1 MESQPHLKCSMA
13 SGAMESHVVVVF
25 NIGKTLIPCM
35 WMLRVIHAQDVHNHL
50 IDDLCLAINL
60 RVEGNEFSELSVQ
73 Q

>member
-1 MESQPHLKCSMA
+1 MESR
-13 SGAMESHVVVVF
+13 VVVVL

-35 WMLRVIHAQDVHNHL
+35 WILRVIHAQDVHNHL

-60 RVEGNEFSELSVQ
+60 RVEGNGFSELSVQ

>member
-1 MESQPHLKCSMA
+1 LEYQPHVKGAMTG
-13 SGAMESHVVVVF
+13 GAMESSVLVVL

-50 IDDLCLAINL
+50 IDDLCLAIYL
-60 RVEGNEFSELSVQ
+60 WVEGSEFIEFGVQ